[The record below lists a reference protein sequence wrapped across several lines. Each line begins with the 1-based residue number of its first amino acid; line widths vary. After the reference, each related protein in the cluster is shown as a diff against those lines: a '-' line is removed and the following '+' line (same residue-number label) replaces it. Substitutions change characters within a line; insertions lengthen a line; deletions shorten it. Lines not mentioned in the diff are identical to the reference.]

1 MRIQTLIVK
10 GLIAG
15 ACLLVPSEVLA
26 NDNGKPD
33 ELPEPLVGADN
44 QAEERKNE
52 NASKNTDN
60 NNRQNEN
67 ADRNGKQELPEQ
79 AKADLK
85 NVDQPQEKGKSV
97 HANKDAKDKSDG
109 NGVSKIKKQTNKPS
123 QDTDQSGTSVHND
136 RGEDINPL
144 KDTSFSEPK
153 QRKDGQHPSKE
164 KLNSRNNLT
173 LKSDDKQTNA
183 VRDTAKSKSN
193 QQPLPQDESPADT
206 PFVIHSQTGYKLSK
220 QNQNKD
226 GSSNTSGNGS
236 LFYALSFSGT
246 GPLVTLDRDF
256 LAEHRREHNQWI
268 NAPPSPPPKSSLLP
282 HSA

>member
-33 ELPEPLVGADN
+33 ELPDPPAEADN
-44 QAEERKNE
+44 SAEERKNE
-52 NASKNTDN
+52 NALINAD

-67 ADRNGKQELPEQ
+67 ADRNGNQELPEQ

-85 NVDQPQEKGKSV
+85 NVDQPQEKEKPV
-97 HANKDAKDKSDG
+97 HVKNDAKDKSVNG
-109 NGVSKIKKQTNKPS
+109 NGVSKIKKETNKPS
-123 QDTDQSGTSVHND
+123 QDTDQSGPSVHND
-136 RGEDINPL
+136 RGEDLNPL
-144 KDTSFSEPK
+144 KDAPSSEIK
-153 QRKDGQHPSKE
+153 QKTDGQNPLKE
-164 KLNSRNNLT
+164 KLNFSNNST
-173 LKSDDKQTNA
+173 DDKQTIA
-183 VRDTAKSKSN
+183 VRDAAKSKSN
-193 QQPLPQDESPADT
+193 QQPLPQDESPADA
-206 PFVIHSQTGYKLSK
+206 PFVLPSQTGYQLSK
-220 QNQNKD
+220 QNQHKD

-268 NAPPSPPPKSSLLP
+268 NAPPSPPPKSDLLP
-282 HSA
+282 HAV

>member
-26 NDNGKPD
+26 NENGKPD
-33 ELPEPLVGADN
+33 ELSEPPVEADN
-44 QAEERKNE
+44 PAEERKNE
-52 NASKNTDN
+52 NALKNTDN

-67 ADRNGKQELPEQ
+67 AERNGKLELPEQ
-79 AKADLK
+79 AKADPD
-85 NVDQPQEKGKSV
+85 NVDQPHEKGKPV
-97 HANKDAKDKSDG
+97 HANKDARDKSVNG
-109 NGVSKIKKQTNKPS
+109 NGVSKIKKETNEPS
-123 QDTDQSGTSVHND
+123 QDTDQPGTSVHND
-136 RGEDINPL
+136 RGEDLIPL
-144 KDTSFSEPK
+144 KDASSSERIQK
-153 QRKDGQHPSKE
+153 GDGQYPLKE
-164 KLNSRNNLT
+164 KLNSSN
-173 LKSDDKQTNA
+173 KSTDDKQTIA
-183 VRDTAKSKSN
+183 VRDAAKSKSN

-206 PFVIHSQTGYKLSK
+206 PFVIPSQTGYQLSK
-220 QNQNKD
+220 QNQHKD

-236 LFYALSFSGT
+236 LFYVLSFSGT

-282 HSA
+282 HAV